1 MSQRPSWRFMLGH
14 PARLIALG
22 FGSGLAP
29 FAPGTF
35 GTAWAWATYV
45 LAERFLAPVAWADA
59 LFELQPGDAI
69 DWRHGFGNL
78 LDDFVAA
85 GATLLTW
92 ALALTLWRQV

>member
-1 MSQRPSWRFMLGH
+1 MRSLS
-14 PARLIALG
+14 
-22 FGSGLAP
+22 SS
-29 FAPGTF
+29 
-35 GTAWAWATYV
+35 
-45 LAERFLAPVAWADA
+45 
-59 LFELQPGDAI
+59 PGDAI